1 MLLSAE
7 LLHAGAD
14 RGARISDL
22 HPQRLMCLKRAGGP
36 ASEHHFPRSKN
47 TCVSA
52 EDGLYASPWPGSFLG
67 MPEIPSEDVVIC
79 SRKGQGP
86 WILFR

>member
-1 MLLSAE
+1 MLLSTQ

-22 HPQRLMCLKRAGGP
+22 HPQRLICLKRAGGL
-36 ASEHHFPRSKN
+36 ASDHHFPCSKN
-47 TCVSA
+47 TYVSA
-52 EDGLYASPWPGSFLG
+52 EDGLYASPRPGSFLE

-86 WILFR
+86 